1 MKRSTRTAY
10 AAGIALTV
18 SLTGCGGS
26 DFAEEPAKDI
36 VEAAAEDMTDL
47 ESVHLDA
54 DITSAGGNVT
64 MDLSLDDAGSCEGS
78 ISIGGAEAE
87 VIRVGDESWFKAED
101 AFWEAQAGEQAEQLI
116 AMIGDNWVADP
127 EDQFSSF
134 CDLDTLLDD
143 IGDPESLQDVE
154 RDGTEDVDGEETVR
168 VVGVDDEDGTETTAY
183 IAVDEPHYIL
193 KIEATG
199 DDEEGEANFSEFND
213 EIEVEAPADED
224 IVELP

>member
-10 AAGIALTV
+10 AVGIALTV

-36 VEAAAEDMTDL
+36 VEAAAKDMTDL

-54 DITSAGGNVT
+54 DITSEGGNVT
-64 MDLSLDDAGSCEGS
+64 MDLSLDDSGTCEGS
-78 ISIGGAEAE
+78 ISIGGAAAE
-87 VIRVGDESWFKAED
+87 VIRIGDESWFKAED
-101 AFWEAQAGEQAEQLI
+101 AFWEAQAGDQAEQLI

-127 EDQFSSF
+127 DDQFSSF

-143 IGDPESLQDVE
+143 IGDPESLEDVE
-154 RDGTEDVDGEETVR
+154 SDGTEDVDGEETVKL
-168 VVGVDDEDGTETTAY
+168 VGVDDEGTETTAY
-183 IAVDEPHYIL
+183 VAVDEPHYIL

-199 DDEEGEANFSEFND
+199 DNEKGEASFSEFD
-213 EIEVEAPADED
+213 EDVEVEAPADED
-224 IVELP
+224 VVELP